1 MAEAHSAVAF
11 SFAITHDGWDVNFDR
26 EVLYLVWESGLRSWK
41 KRLAR
46 FRNSIHNG
54 VYPGHLQSLYF
65 LWTVL
70 AAAHFAGFDIPF
82 GLVQKALTLLPSES
96 TPWQVVA
103 CLLAAL
109 AMWLS
114 VIFLMRYA
122 LKLLL
127 MYKGWMYESRAPG
140 SKLSLRTVLWA
151 SVVKVLSGWNKPRLY
166 SFQGSLPR
174 LPLPA
179 VADTM
184 RRVRE
189 TKRMCRADVRARTV
203 LWASVVKVLSGWNK
217 PRLYSFQGSLP
228 RLPLPAVADTMR
240 RVRETKRMCRA
251 DVRARTVLWASVVKV
266 LSGWNKPRLYS
277 FQGSL
282 PRLPLPAVADT
293 MRRYLLS
300 VRPLLDDD
308 NYRRVE
314 GLAKEFEEG
323 IAVKLQ
329 RYLVLKSWWSSN
341 YVSDWWEEYVYLRG
355 RSPLMVNSNFYG
367 TDTLLRP
374 TRRQAARAA
383 TVIHFALRFRR
394 LIERQE
400 LEPIMLQGMV
410 PLCSWQYERLFNTV
424 RVPGVERDRIVHYQ
438 DSAHVSVHHRG
449 RYYKLLVYARGR
461 LLNPAEI
468 QTQLQ
473 QILSDEAE
481 AAPGEVRL
489 AALTAGER
497 SHWAHVR
504 QTMFQ
509 RGHNRTSLHC
519 IERAAFHVS
528 LDCMAYGFD
537 ESDVSRLDEYGR
549 VLLHG
554 AGHDRWFDKSFNLCF
569 STDGSVGFNTEHTW
583 ADAPVMGHLWEYVMW
598 SELEYGYDSEGDAR
612 GEVSAPPPPPVR
624 LAWELS
630 APLLAAVDASH
641 GVADALLRDLDLRIL
656 MFTDYGKGQY
666 IARHRHDSEGDAR
679 GEVSAPPPP
688 PVRLAWELSAPLL
701 AAVDAS
707 HGVADA
713 LLRDLDLRI
722 LMFTD
727 YGKGFMKSCRISP
740 DAFIQMIL
748 QLSYRRAAGRFCL
761 TYEASMTRLYR
772 EGRTETVRSCTLE
785 SVAWVQAMQDP
796 ASSVEERVKLLR
808 VAAARHQLGYQDAM
822 AGRGIDRHL
831 FCLYVVS
838 KYLELESP
846 FLQEVFNEPWRLSTS
861 QTPHGQTSLLDLKK
875 YPKCVSAGGGFGPVA
890 DDGYGVSYIIAG
902 EDTLFFH
909 VSSKLN
915 CPVTSSS
922 EFVRQIERSLRD
934 VRQLFADYRNM
945 NLRK

>member
-203 LWASVVKVLSGWNK
+203 LWASVTL
-217 PRLYSFQGSLP
+217 
-228 RLPLPAVADTMR
+228 
-240 RVRETKRMCRA
+240 KR
-251 DVRARTVLWASVVKV
+251 
-266 LSGWNKPRLYS
+266 
-277 FQGSL
+277 
-282 PRLPLPAVADT
+282 
-293 MRRYLLS
+293 
-300 VRPLLDDD
+300 
-308 NYRRVE
+308 
-314 GLAKEFEEG
+314 EFEEG

-598 SELEYGYDSEGDAR
+598 SELEYG
-612 GEVSAPPPPPVR
+612 
-624 LAWELS
+624 
-630 APLLAAVDASH
+630 
-641 GVADALLRDLDLRIL
+641 
-656 MFTDYGKGQY
+656 
-666 IARHRHDSEGDAR
+666 
-679 GEVSAPPPP
+679 
-688 PVRLAWELSAPLL
+688 
-701 AAVDAS
+701 
-707 HGVADA
+707 
-713 LLRDLDLRI
+713 
-722 LMFTD
+722 
-727 YGKGFMKSCRISP
+727 
-740 DAFIQMIL
+740 
-748 QLSYRRAAGRFCL
+748 
-761 TYEASMTRLYR
+761 
-772 EGRTETVRSCTLE
+772 
-785 SVAWVQAMQDP
+785 
-796 ASSVEERVKLLR
+796 
-808 VAAARHQLGYQDAM
+808 
-822 AGRGIDRHL
+822 
-831 FCLYVVS
+831 
-838 KYLELESP
+838 
-846 FLQEVFNEPWRLSTS
+846 
-861 QTPHGQTSLLDLKK
+861 
-875 YPKCVSAGGGFGPVA
+875 
-890 DDGYGVSYIIAG
+890 
-902 EDTLFFH
+902 
-909 VSSKLN
+909 
-915 CPVTSSS
+915 
-922 EFVRQIERSLRD
+922 
-934 VRQLFADYRNM
+934 
-945 NLRK
+945 

>member
-70 AAAHFAGFDIPF
+70 VAAHFAGLNIPF
-82 GLVQKALTLLPSES
+82 GLVQKALTILPSNS
-96 TPWQVVA
+96 TLWQIIA

-109 AMWLS
+109 AMWLT

-140 SKLSLRTVLWA
+140 SRISMKTMLWA

-179 VADTM
+179 V
-184 RRVRE
+184 
-189 TKRMCRADVRARTV
+189 
-203 LWASVVKVLSGWNK
+203 S
-217 PRLYSFQGSLP
+217 
-228 RLPLPAVADTMR
+228 
-240 RVRETKRMCRA
+240 
-251 DVRARTVLWASVVKV
+251 
-266 LSGWNKPRLYS
+266 
-277 FQGSL
+277 
-282 PRLPLPAVADT
+282 DT

-300 VRPLLDDD
+300 VRPLLDDE

-314 GLAKEFEEG
+314 GLAKEFEET

-374 TRRQAARAA
+374 TRVQAARAA
-383 TVIHFALRFRR
+383 TIIHFCLRFRR

-410 PLCSWQYERLFNTV
+410 PLCSWQYERLFNTA

-438 DSAHVSVHHRG
+438 DSTHVSVHCRG
-449 RYYKLLVYARGR
+449 KYYKLVVYSRGR
-461 LLNPAEI
+461 LLSPAEI
-468 QTQLQ
+468 QSQLQ
-473 QILSDEAE
+473 QILGDESAAAPAE
-481 AAPGEVRL
+481 ARI

-497 SHWAHVR
+497 SHWAHAR
-504 QTMFQ
+504 QTLFQ

-528 LDCMAYGFD
+528 LDDSEYGFD
-537 ESDVSRLDEYGR
+537 EHDVSRLDNYGR

-554 AGHDRWFDKSFNLCF
+554 KGYDRWFDKSFNLCF

-583 ADAPVMGHLWEYVMW
+583 ADAPVMGHLWEYVIW
-598 SELEYGYDSEGDAR
+598 SELEYGYDESGNAR
-612 GEVSAPPPPPVR
+612 GVVAAPPPPPVR
-624 LAWELS
+624 LTWELTE
-630 APLLAAVDASH
+630 PLVTAVDTSYR
-641 GVADALLRDLDLRIL
+641 VADSLLKDLDLRIL
-656 MFTDYGKGQY
+656 MFT
-666 IARHRHDSEGDAR
+666 A
-679 GEVSAPPPP
+679 
-688 PVRLAWELSAPLL
+688 
-701 AAVDAS
+701 
-707 HGVADA
+707 
-713 LLRDLDLRI
+713 
-722 LMFTD
+722 
-727 YGKGFMKSCRISP
+727 YGKGFMKSCHISP

-748 QLSYRRAAGRFCL
+748 QLSYFRAAGRFCL

-785 SVAWVQAMQDP
+785 SCAWVKVMQDP
-796 ASSVEERVKLLR
+796 TATVEERVKRLR

-838 KYLELESP
+838 KYLELDSP

-915 CPVTSSS
+915 CPVTSSTK
-922 EFVRQIERSLRD
+922 FVQQIEQSLND
-934 VRQLFADYRNM
+934 VRDLFAEYKKLN
-945 NLRK
+945 NGVEKKKNK